1 MPQDIKTMK
10 NLVHTKTGVD
20 PINIGGNMIE
30 LPKTTTRYVIIDDK
44 NGVFLGTYTMADFKS
59 KIEEEFLEDH
69 EYIEPTDLDKSFAL
83 FAKDNPFLVPRACS
97 FETKEEA
104 KQFISDSFGN
114 TAGKLNLSLEPVS
127 TGSHY
132 PNVVELIKSNLGY
145 TTFDMLDGLEIHGK
159 YPH

>member
-1 MPQDIKTMK
+1 MK

-20 PINIGGNMIE
+20 PINIGGNMFE
-30 LPKTTTRYVIIDDK
+30 LPTLQTRYVIIDDN

-59 KIEEEFLEDH
+59 KIEEEYLEDH
-69 EYIEPTDLDKSFAL
+69 EYISGDDMDKSFAL
-83 FAKDNPFLVPRACS
+83 FAKDNPFAVPRACS

-114 TAGKLNLSLEPVS
+114 TAGKLNLSLAPVV
-127 TGSHY
+127 TGSHF
-132 PNVVELIKSNLGY
+132 PNVIELIKSNLGS
-145 TTFDMLDGLEIHGK
+145 TTFDMLDGLEVSGK